1 MLKLQLTSEY
11 WHYLPTDAD
20 IDNTMNTD
28 PIKLELYK
36 NMLTSVAEEMGV
48 TLQRTAF
55 SPNIKERLDF
65 SCAVFDNTGKM
76 VAQAA
81 HIPVHLGSMPLSVL
95 AAIAHTEMVPGDMI
109 SLNDPY
115 RGGTHLPDITLV
127 APVFSD
133 GDMEKWKDGRKSEWK
148 DRRGSQSSSLPNFQ
162 SSIRPVFFVANRAH
176 HADVGGMSPG
186 SMPIA
191 TSVIQEGIRIPPI
204 KLIRGGELDTD
215 LWEFILANVRTPGER
230 RGDMEAQ
237 VAANRVG
244 ERRLQEMMGKYG
256 APEIKGYMQ
265 ELCAYASRMVRARL
279 QEIPNG
285 RYTYTDMLDNDGITD
300 EPIEIRVAIEIE
312 DDTALVDFTG
322 TAQQVRGSVN
332 AIYAI
337 TLSAVF
343 YAFRCIAG
351 ADVPANA
358 GCLEPIRV
366 VAPEGTVVN
375 AKFPAAVAG
384 GNVETSQRIVDVLLG
399 ALAQACPDQIPA
411 ASSGTMNN
419 LTIGGYDVSRQ
430 KEFTYYETIAGGM
443 GARPNRDGIDAIH
456 THMTNTMNTPI
467 EAIETNYPMQVAAY
481 SIRRGTGGAGKF
493 RGGDGVIRALRLLT
507 DAEVTIL
514 SERRA
519 RGPYGL
525 QGGEQGKPGRNV
537 LISDGE
543 EHPLA
548 GKVSISTREGDVIRI
563 ETPGG
568 GGYGKKGTPNS

>member
-1 MLKLQLTSEY
+1 
-11 WHYLPTDAD
+11 
-20 IDNTMNTD
+20 MNTD

-36 NMLTSVAEEMGV
+36 NILTSVAEEMGV

-65 SCAVFDNTGKM
+65 SCAVFDGTGKM

-95 AAIAHTEMVPGDMI
+95 AAIERTEMAPGDMI
-109 SLNDPY
+109 VLNDPY
-115 RGGTHLPDITLV
+115 CGGTHLPDITLV
-127 APVFSD
+127 APVFSAEKSND
-133 GDMEKWKDGRKSEWK
+133 GE
-148 DRRGSQSSSLPNFQ
+148 N
-162 SSIRPVFFVANRAH
+162 RPVFFVANRAH

-191 TSVIQEGIRIPPI
+191 TSVIQEGIRIPPV

-215 LWEFILANVRTPGER
+215 LWELILANVRTPEER

-237 VAANRVG
+237 LAANRVG
-244 ERRLQEMMGKYG
+244 ERRLQEMVTKYG
-256 APEIKGYMQ
+256 TPEITAYMR
-265 ELCAYASRMVRARL
+265 ELCAYASRMVRSRL
-279 QEIPNG
+279 REIPDG
-285 RYTYTDMLDNDGITD
+285 RYVYTDALDNDGITED
-300 EPIEIRVAIEIE
+300 PIEIRVEIEIE
-312 DDTALVDFTG
+312 NDTAVVDFTG
-322 TAQQVRGSVN
+322 TDPQARGSVN

-343 YAFRCIAG
+343 YTFRCIAG

-358 GCLEPIRV
+358 GCLEPIQV
-366 VAPEGTVVN
+366 IAPEGTVVN

-419 LTIGGYDVSRQ
+419 LTIGGYDASRG

-443 GARPNRDGIDAIH
+443 GARPNCDGIDAVH

-467 EAIETNYPMQVAAY
+467 EAIETNYPMQVTTY
-481 SIRRGTGGAGKF
+481 TIRRGTGGAGKF
-493 RGGDGVIRALRLLT
+493 RGGAGVIRALKLLT
-507 DAEVTIL
+507 EAEITIL
-514 SERRA
+514 SERRN

-525 QGGEQGKPGRNV
+525 QGGEPGEPGRNV
-537 LISDGE
+537 LISEGE

-548 GKVSISTREGDVIRI
+548 GKVSVSAREGDVIRI

-568 GGYGKKGTPNS
+568 GGFSS

>member
-1 MLKLQLTSEY
+1 
-11 WHYLPTDAD
+11 
-20 IDNTMNTD
+20 MNTD

-65 SCAVFDNTGKM
+65 SCAVFDGTGKM

-95 AAIAHTEMVPGDMI
+95 AAIDHTEMAPGDMI
-109 SLNDPY
+109 ALNDPY

-133 GDMEKWKDGRKSEWK
+133 GDIVDGKLKKGRSLKRSGRRIYGKGYSSHNLTERTARKIK
-148 DRRGSQSSSLPNFQ
+148 K
-162 SSIRPVFFVANRAH
+162 PVFFVANRAH
-176 HADVGGMSPG
+176 HADVGGMTPG

-191 TSVIQEGIRIPPI
+191 TSVIQEGIRIPPV
-204 KLIRGGELDTD
+204 KLIRGGVLDTD
-215 LWEFILANVRTPGER
+215 LWELILANVRTPEER

-237 VAANRVG
+237 LAANRVG
-244 ERRLQEMMGKYG
+244 ERRLQEMVAKYG
-256 APEIKGYMQ
+256 ITEITTYMQ

-279 QEIPNG
+279 REIPDG
-285 RYTYTDMLDNDGITD
+285 RYTYTDVLDNDGITD

-322 TAQQVRGSVN
+322 TAGQVRGSVN

-343 YAFRCIAG
+343 YTFRCIAG

-366 VAPEGTVVN
+366 IAPEGSVVN

-419 LTIGGYDVSRQ
+419 LTIGGYDTSRG
-430 KEFTYYETIAGGM
+430 KDFTYYETIAGGM

-467 EAIETNYPMQVAAY
+467 EAIETNYPMQVTTY
-481 SIRRGTGGAGKF
+481 GIRRGTGGAGKF
-493 RGGDGVIRALRLLT
+493 QGGAGVIRALKLLT

-514 SERRA
+514 SERRK

-525 QGGEQGKPGRNV
+525 QGGESGQPGCNV
-537 LISDGE
+537 LISGGE

-548 GKVSISTREGDVIRI
+548 SKVSVSTREGDVIRI

-568 GGYGKKGTPNS
+568 GGFSS

>member
-1 MLKLQLTSEY
+1 
-11 WHYLPTDAD
+11 
-20 IDNTMNTD
+20 MNAD

-36 NMLTSVAEEMGV
+36 NILTSVAEEMGV

-65 SCAVFDNTGKM
+65 SCAVFDGSGQM

-95 AAIAHTEMVPGDMI
+95 AAIESTEMAPGDMI
-109 SLNDPY
+109 VLNDPY
-115 RGGTHLPDITLV
+115 CGGTHLPDITLV

-133 GDMEKWKDGRKSEWK
+133 EE
-148 DRRGSQSSSLPNFQ
+148 SSDDEN
-162 SSIRPVFFVANRAH
+162 RPVFFVANRAH
-176 HADVGGMSPG
+176 HADVGGMTPG

-191 TSVIQEGIRIPPI
+191 TSVIQEGIRIPPV

-215 LWEFILANVRTPGER
+215 LWELILANVRTPEER

-237 VAANRVG
+237 LAANRVG
-244 ERRLQEMMGKYG
+244 ERRLQEMVNKYG
-256 APEIKGYMQ
+256 TTEITAYMQ
-265 ELCAYASRMVRARL
+265 ELCAYASRMVRTRL
-279 QEIPNG
+279 REIPDG
-285 RYTYTDMLDNDGITD
+285 RYVYTDVLDNDGITD
-300 EPIEIRVAIEIE
+300 APIEITVAIEIE
-312 DDTALVDFTG
+312 NDTAIVDFTG
-322 TAQQVRGSVN
+322 TAPQARGSVN

-343 YAFRCIAG
+343 YTFRCIAG

-358 GCLEPIRV
+358 GCLEPIQV
-366 VAPEGTVVN
+366 IAPEGTVVN

-419 LTIGGYDVSRQ
+419 LTIGGYDPSRG

-443 GARPNRDGIDAIH
+443 GARPDRDGIDAVH

-467 EAIETNYPMQVAAY
+467 EAIETNYPMQVTTY
-481 SIRRGTGGAGKF
+481 TIRRGTGGSGQF
-493 RGGDGVIRALRLLT
+493 RGGAGVIRALKLLT

-514 SERRA
+514 SERRT

-525 QGGEQGKPGRNV
+525 QGGEPGQPGCNV
-537 LISDGE
+537 LISGGE

-548 GKVSISTREGDVIRI
+548 GKVSVSTREGDVIRI

-568 GGYGKKGTPNS
+568 GGFSS

>member
-1 MLKLQLTSEY
+1 
-11 WHYLPTDAD
+11 
-20 IDNTMNTD
+20 MNAD

-36 NMLTSVAEEMGV
+36 NILTSVAEEMGV

-109 SLNDPY
+109 ALNDPY

-148 DRRGSQSSSLPNFQ
+148 DRRDPQSSSLPVFQ

-191 TSVIQEGIRIPPI
+191 TSVIQEGIRIPPV

-237 VAANRVG
+237 LAANRVG
-244 ERRLQEMMGKYG
+244 GRRLQEMIGKYG
-256 APEIKGYMQ
+256 TPEITEYMQ

-279 QEIPNG
+279 REIPNG
-285 RYTYTDMLDNDGITD
+285 RYTYADVLDNDGITD
-300 EPIEIRVAIEIE
+300 EPIEIRVSIEIE
-312 DDTALVDFTG
+312 NDTAVVDFTG
-322 TAQQVRGSVN
+322 TAKQVRGSVN

-337 TLSAVF
+337 TLSAIF

-419 LTIGGYDVSRQ
+419 LTIGGYDVSRG
-430 KEFTYYETIAGGM
+430 KDFTYYETIAGGM

-493 RGGDGVIRALRLLT
+493 RGGAGVIRALRLLT

-514 SERRA
+514 SDRRTQC
-519 RGPYGL
+519 PYGL
-525 QGGEQGKPGRNV
+525 QGGEPGKPGRNV
-537 LISDGE
+537 LISGGE
-543 EHPLA
+543 ERLLP
-548 GKVSISTREGDVIRI
+548 GKVSLSMREGDVIRI